1 MLTKKRINAIIDL
14 LKDKN
19 QRKSF
24 YYVLIRGVSVIS
36 NYFFSI
42 LIITLF
48 SKEDYGFF
56 VFGLSLFMML
66 SVLTKFGVD
75 VHFVKVFSKFKDRE
89 VPNWVETVELK
100 VFSLSFIIAIT
111 ISTFLY
117 LFRDN
122 FDSWLALVLFVI
134 SAPFYVAILMNSG
147 KLRGVSKIS
156 RFAFLNIAGR
166 ILLSLCFFVILFYG
180 FSFRSYFIIYLSHLL
195 SVFFLLILSIYWKK
209 QAFVQSK
216 NKSKLVPASF
226 LKYNRALMIK
236 SYITVLFLWGDRFF
250 LSLICSP
257 AEVAEYDVS
266 LKIAMLLMIVIE
278 ALKST
283 YASVFAKNTEI
294 HKVLNIQIRKST
306 RLGFLFSSLM
316 FILIVLFGSNLLF
329 LFGPDFVDSYTTLLI
344 ISLGYLIASF
354 FGQADNV
361 LEMCGLAPHFVKPYF
376 IIITT
381 SLAAGVLLSLF
392 FGAIG
397 MAIGFASGNVSFQL
411 VASQIVKYKLG
422 IKTSFL

>member
-397 MAIGFASGNVSFQL
+397 MAIGFAAGNVSFQL

>member
-1 MLTKKRINAIIDL
+1 MVTKKRINAIIYL
-14 LKDKN
+14 LKDKD
-19 QRKSF
+19 QRKLFS
-24 YYVLIRGVSVIS
+24 YVLIRGISVIS
-36 NYFFSI
+36 NYIFSA

-75 VHFVKVFSKFKDRE
+75 VHFVKVFSKLKDRE
-89 VPNWVETVELK
+89 VPNWIKTVELK
-100 VFSLSFIIAIT
+100 VFSLSFITAIT
-111 ISTFLY
+111 ISAFLY

-122 FDSWLALVLFVI
+122 FESWLALVLFVV

-156 RFAFLNIAGR
+156 QFAFLNIAGR
-166 ILLSLCFFVILFYG
+166 ISLSLFFFVILFYG
-180 FSFRSYFIIYLSHLL
+180 FSLRSYFIIYLSHLL
-195 SVFFLLILSIYWKK
+195 SVFSLLILSVYWKK
-209 QAFVQSK
+209 QAFIQSK
-216 NKSKLVPASF
+216 NKSKLVPVGF
-226 LKYNRALMIK
+226 LEYNRALMIK

-257 AEVAEYDVS
+257 AEVSEYDVS
-266 LKIAMLLMIVIE
+266 LKIAMLLIIVVE

-283 YASVFAKNTEI
+283 FASVFAKNTNI

-306 RLGFLFSSLM
+306 KLGFLFSSLM
-316 FILIVLFGSNLLF
+316 FILIVLFGRNLLF

-376 IIITT
+376 IIIII

-397 MAIGFASGNVSFQL
+397 MAIGFASGNVFFQL

>member
-1 MLTKKRINAIIDL
+1 ML
-14 LKDKN
+14 
-19 QRKSF
+19 
-24 YYVLIRGVSVIS
+24 IS
-36 NYFFSI
+36 NYIFSA

-75 VHFVKVFSKFKDRE
+75 VHFVKVFSKLKDRE
-89 VPNWVETVELK
+89 VPNWIKTVELK

-111 ISTFLY
+111 ISAFLY

-122 FDSWLALVLFVI
+122 FESWLALVLFVI

-156 RFAFLNIAGR
+156 QFAFLNIAGR
-166 ILLSLCFFVILFYG
+166 ISLSLCFFVILFYG
-180 FSFRSYFIIYLSHLL
+180 FSLRSYFIIYLSHLL
-195 SVFFLLILSIYWKK
+195 SVFSLLILSVYWKK
-209 QAFVQSK
+209 QAFIQSK
-216 NKSKLVPASF
+216 NKSKLVPVGF
-226 LKYNRALMIK
+226 LEYNRALMIK

-257 AEVAEYDVS
+257 AEVSEYDVS
-266 LKIAMLLMIVIE
+266 LKIAMLLIIVVE

-283 YASVFAKNTEI
+283 FASVFAKNTNI

-306 RLGFLFSSLM
+306 KLGFLFSSLM
-316 FILIVLFGSNLLF
+316 FILIVLFGRNLLF

-376 IIITT
+376 IIIII

-397 MAIGFASGNVSFQL
+397 MAIGFASGNVFFQL

>member
-89 VPNWVETVELK
+89 VPNWVKTVELK

-209 QAFVQSK
+209 QVFVQSK

-392 FGAIG
+392 F
-397 MAIGFASGNVSFQL
+397 
-411 VASQIVKYKLG
+411 
-422 IKTSFL
+422 

>member
-1 MLTKKRINAIIDL
+1 MLTKKRIYATIDL

-24 YYVLIRGVSVIS
+24 SYVLIRGVSVIS

-89 VPNWVETVELK
+89 VPNWIKAVELK

-209 QAFVQSK
+209 QVFVQSK
-216 NKSKLVPASF
+216 NKSKLVPESF

-236 SYITVLFLWGDRFF
+236 SYVTVLFLWGDRFF

-283 YASVFAKNTEI
+283 YASVFAKNTET

-306 RLGFLFSSLM
+306 KLGFLFSSLM

-376 IIITT
+376 IIITI
-381 SLAAGVLLSLF
+381 SLTAGVLLSLF

-397 MAIGFASGNVSFQL
+397 MAIGFAAGNVSFQL

>member
-89 VPNWVETVELK
+89 VPNWVKTVELK

-397 MAIGFASGNVSFQL
+397 MAIGFAAGNVSFQL

>member
-1 MLTKKRINAIIDL
+1 MVTKKRINAIIYL
-14 LKDKN
+14 LKDKD
-19 QRKSF
+19 QRKLFS
-24 YYVLIRGVSVIS
+24 YVLIRGISVIS
-36 NYFFSI
+36 NYIFSA

-75 VHFVKVFSKFKDRE
+75 VHFVKVFSKLKDRE
-89 VPNWVETVELK
+89 VPNWIKTVELK

-111 ISTFLY
+111 ISAFLY

-122 FDSWLALVLFVI
+122 FESWLALVLFVV

-156 RFAFLNIAGR
+156 QFAFLNIAGR
-166 ILLSLCFFVILFYG
+166 ISLSLFFFVILFYG
-180 FSFRSYFIIYLSHLL
+180 FSLRSYFIIYLSHLL
-195 SVFFLLILSIYWKK
+195 SVFSLLILSVYWKK
-209 QAFVQSK
+209 QVFIQSK
-216 NKSKLVPASF
+216 NKSKLVPVGF
-226 LKYNRALMIK
+226 LEYNRALMIK

-257 AEVAEYDVS
+257 AEVSEYDVS
-266 LKIAMLLMIVIE
+266 LKIAMLLIIVVE

-283 YASVFAKNTEI
+283 FASVFAKNTNI

-306 RLGFLFSSLM
+306 KLGFLFSSLM
-316 FILIVLFGSNLLF
+316 FILIVLFGRNLLF

-376 IIITT
+376 IIIII

-397 MAIGFASGNVSFQL
+397 MAIGFASGNVFFQL

>member
-1 MLTKKRINAIIDL
+1 MLTKKRIYATIDL

-24 YYVLIRGVSVIS
+24 SYVLIRGVSVIS

-89 VPNWVETVELK
+89 VPNWIKAVELK

-209 QAFVQSK
+209 QVFVQSK

-236 SYITVLFLWGDRFF
+236 SYVTVLFLWGDRFF

-283 YASVFAKNTEI
+283 YASVFAKNTET

-306 RLGFLFSSLM
+306 KLGFLFSSLM

-376 IIITT
+376 IIITI

-397 MAIGFASGNVSFQL
+397 MAIGFAAGNVSFQL

>member
-1 MLTKKRINAIIDL
+1 MVTKKRINAIIYL
-14 LKDKN
+14 LKDKD
-19 QRKSF
+19 QRKLFS
-24 YYVLIRGVSVIS
+24 YVLIRGISVIS
-36 NYFFSI
+36 NYIFSA

-75 VHFVKVFSKFKDRE
+75 VHFVKVFSKLKDRE
-89 VPNWVETVELK
+89 VPNWIKTVELK

-111 ISTFLY
+111 ISAFLY

-122 FDSWLALVLFVI
+122 FESWLALVLFVV

-156 RFAFLNIAGR
+156 QFAFLNIAGR
-166 ILLSLCFFVILFYG
+166 ISLSLFFFVILFYG
-180 FSFRSYFIIYLSHLL
+180 FSLRSYFIIYLSHLL
-195 SVFFLLILSIYWKK
+195 SVFSLLILSVYWKK
-209 QAFVQSK
+209 QVFIQSK
-216 NKSKLVPASF
+216 NKSKLVPVGF
-226 LKYNRALMIK
+226 LEYNRALMIK

-257 AEVAEYDVS
+257 AEVSEYDVS
-266 LKIAMLLMIVIE
+266 LKIAMLLIIVVE

-283 YASVFAKNTEI
+283 FASVFAKNTNI

-306 RLGFLFSSLM
+306 KLGFLFSSLM
-316 FILIVLFGSNLLF
+316 FILIVLFGRNLLF

-376 IIITT
+376 IIIIIY
-381 SLAAGVLLSLF
+381 LAA
-392 FGAIG
+392 
-397 MAIGFASGNVSFQL
+397 
-411 VASQIVKYKLG
+411 
-422 IKTSFL
+422 

>member
-1 MLTKKRINAIIDL
+1 MVTKKRINAIIYL
-14 LKDKN
+14 LKDKD
-19 QRKSF
+19 QRKLFS
-24 YYVLIRGVSVIS
+24 YVLIRGISVIS
-36 NYFFSI
+36 NYIFSA

-75 VHFVKVFSKFKDRE
+75 VHFVKVFSKLKDRE
-89 VPNWVETVELK
+89 VPNWIKTVELK

-111 ISTFLY
+111 ISAFLY

-122 FDSWLALVLFVI
+122 FESWLALVLFVI

-156 RFAFLNIAGR
+156 QFAFLNIAGR
-166 ILLSLCFFVILFYG
+166 ISLSLCFFVILFYG
-180 FSFRSYFIIYLSHLL
+180 FSLRSYFIIYLSHLL
-195 SVFFLLILSIYWKK
+195 SVFSLLILSVYWKK
-209 QAFVQSK
+209 QAFIQSK
-216 NKSKLVPASF
+216 NKSKLVPVGF
-226 LKYNRALMIK
+226 LEYNRALMIK

-257 AEVAEYDVS
+257 AEVSEYDVS
-266 LKIAMLLMIVIE
+266 LKIAMLLIIVVE

-283 YASVFAKNTEI
+283 FASVFAQNTNI

-306 RLGFLFSSLM
+306 KLGFLFSSLM
-316 FILIVLFGSNLLF
+316 FILIVLFGRNLLF

-376 IIITT
+376 IIIII

-397 MAIGFASGNVSFQL
+397 MAIGFASGNVFFQL

>member
-1 MLTKKRINAIIDL
+1 MVTKKRINAIIYL
-14 LKDKN
+14 LKDKD
-19 QRKSF
+19 QRKLFS
-24 YYVLIRGVSVIS
+24 YVLIRGISVIS
-36 NYFFSI
+36 NYIFSA

-75 VHFVKVFSKFKDRE
+75 VHFVKVFSKLKDRE
-89 VPNWVETVELK
+89 VPNWIKTVELK

-111 ISTFLY
+111 ISAFLY

-122 FDSWLALVLFVI
+122 FESWLALVLFVI

-156 RFAFLNIAGR
+156 QFAFLNIAGR
-166 ILLSLCFFVILFYG
+166 ISLSLCFFVILFYG
-180 FSFRSYFIIYLSHLL
+180 FSLRSYFIIYLSHLL
-195 SVFFLLILSIYWKK
+195 SVFSLLILSVYWKK
-209 QAFVQSK
+209 QVFIQSK
-216 NKSKLVPASF
+216 NKSKLVPVGF
-226 LKYNRALMIK
+226 LEYNRALMIK

-257 AEVAEYDVS
+257 AEVSEYDVS
-266 LKIAMLLMIVIE
+266 LKIAMLLIIVVE

-283 YASVFAKNTEI
+283 FASVFAKNTNI

-306 RLGFLFSSLM
+306 KLGFLFSSLM
-316 FILIVLFGSNLLF
+316 FILIVLFGRNLLF

-376 IIITT
+376 IIIII

-397 MAIGFASGNVSFQL
+397 MAIGFASGNVFFQL

>member
-1 MLTKKRINAIIDL
+1 MVTKKRINAIIYL
-14 LKDKN
+14 LKDKD
-19 QRKSF
+19 QRKLFS
-24 YYVLIRGVSVIS
+24 YVLIRGISVIS
-36 NYFFSI
+36 NYIFSA

-75 VHFVKVFSKFKDRE
+75 VHFVKVFSKLKDRE
-89 VPNWVETVELK
+89 VPNWIKTVELK

-111 ISTFLY
+111 ISAFLY

-122 FDSWLALVLFVI
+122 FESWLALVLFVI

-156 RFAFLNIAGR
+156 QFAFLNIAGR
-166 ILLSLCFFVILFYG
+166 ISLSLCFFVILFYG
-180 FSFRSYFIIYLSHLL
+180 FSLRSYFIIYLSHLL
-195 SVFFLLILSIYWKK
+195 SVFSLLILSVYWKK

-216 NKSKLVPASF
+216 NKSKLVPVGF
-226 LKYNRALMIK
+226 LEYNRALMIK

-257 AEVAEYDVS
+257 AEVSEYDVS
-266 LKIAMLLMIVIE
+266 LKIAMLLIIVVE

-283 YASVFAKNTEI
+283 FASVFAKNTNI

-306 RLGFLFSSLM
+306 KLGFLFSSLM
-316 FILIVLFGSNLLF
+316 FILIVLFGRNLLF

-376 IIITT
+376 IIIII

-397 MAIGFASGNVSFQL
+397 MAIGFASGNVFFQL

>member
-1 MLTKKRINAIIDL
+1 MVTKKRINAIIHL
-14 LKDKN
+14 LKDKD
-19 QRKSF
+19 QRKLFS
-24 YYVLIRGVSVIS
+24 YVLIRCISVIS
-36 NYFFSI
+36 NYIFSALI
-42 LIITLF
+42 LTLF

-75 VHFVKVFSKFKDRE
+75 VHFVKVFSKLKDRE
-89 VPNWVETVELK
+89 VPNWIKTVELK
-100 VFSLSFIIAIT
+100 VFSLSFVIAIT
-111 ISTFLY
+111 ISVFLY

-122 FDSWLALVLFVI
+122 FESWLALVLFVV

-156 RFAFLNIAGR
+156 QFAFLNIAGR
-166 ILLSLCFFVILFYG
+166 ISLSLCFFVILFYG
-180 FSFRSYFIIYLSHLL
+180 FSLRSYFIIYLSHLL
-195 SVFFLLILSIYWKK
+195 SVFSLLILSVYWKK
-209 QAFVQSK
+209 QAFIQSK
-216 NKSKLVPASF
+216 NKSKLVPVGF
-226 LKYNRALMIK
+226 LEYNRALMTK

-250 LSLICSP
+250 LSLMCSP
-257 AEVAEYDVS
+257 AEVSEYDVS
-266 LKIAMLLMIVIE
+266 LKIAMLLIIVVE

-283 YASVFAKNTEI
+283 FASVFAKNTNI

-306 RLGFLFSSLM
+306 KLGFLFSSLM
-316 FILIVLFGSNLLF
+316 FILIVLFGRNLLF

-376 IIITT
+376 IIIII

-397 MAIGFASGNVSFQL
+397 MAIGFASGNVFFQL

>member
-1 MLTKKRINAIIDL
+1 MVTKKRINAIIYL
-14 LKDKN
+14 LKDKD
-19 QRKSF
+19 QRKLFS
-24 YYVLIRGVSVIS
+24 YVLIRGISVIS
-36 NYFFSI
+36 NYIFSA

-75 VHFVKVFSKFKDRE
+75 VHFVKVFSKLKDRE
-89 VPNWVETVELK
+89 VPNWIKTVELK

-111 ISTFLY
+111 ISAFLY

-122 FDSWLALVLFVI
+122 FESWLALVLFVV

-156 RFAFLNIAGR
+156 QFAFLNIAGR
-166 ILLSLCFFVILFYG
+166 ISLSLFFFVILFYG
-180 FSFRSYFIIYLSHLL
+180 FSLRSYFIIYLSHLL
-195 SVFFLLILSIYWKK
+195 SVFSLLILSVYWKK
-209 QAFVQSK
+209 QAFIQSK
-216 NKSKLVPASF
+216 NKSKLVPVGF
-226 LKYNRALMIK
+226 LEYNRALMIK

-257 AEVAEYDVS
+257 AEVSEYDVS
-266 LKIAMLLMIVIE
+266 LKIAMLLIIVVE

-283 YASVFAKNTEI
+283 FASVFAENTNI

-306 RLGFLFSSLM
+306 KLGFLFSSLM
-316 FILIVLFGSNLLF
+316 FILIVLFGRNLLF

-376 IIITT
+376 IIIIT

-397 MAIGFASGNVSFQL
+397 MAIGFASGNVFFQL

>member
-1 MLTKKRINAIIDL
+1 
-14 LKDKN
+14 
-19 QRKSF
+19 
-24 YYVLIRGVSVIS
+24 
-36 NYFFSI
+36 
-42 LIITLF
+42 
-48 SKEDYGFF
+48 
-56 VFGLSLFMML
+56 
-66 SVLTKFGVD
+66 
-75 VHFVKVFSKFKDRE
+75 
-89 VPNWVETVELK
+89 

-209 QAFVQSK
+209 QVFVQSK

-236 SYITVLFLWGDRFF
+236 SYIAVLFLWGDRFF

-397 MAIGFASGNVSFQL
+397 MAIGFAAGNVSFQL

>member
-1 MLTKKRINAIIDL
+1 
-14 LKDKN
+14 
-19 QRKSF
+19 
-24 YYVLIRGVSVIS
+24 
-36 NYFFSI
+36 
-42 LIITLF
+42 
-48 SKEDYGFF
+48 
-56 VFGLSLFMML
+56 
-66 SVLTKFGVD
+66 
-75 VHFVKVFSKFKDRE
+75 
-89 VPNWVETVELK
+89 
-100 VFSLSFIIAIT
+100 
-111 ISTFLY
+111 
-117 LFRDN
+117 
-122 FDSWLALVLFVI
+122 
-134 SAPFYVAILMNSG
+134 
-147 KLRGVSKIS
+147 
-156 RFAFLNIAGR
+156 
-166 ILLSLCFFVILFYG
+166 
-180 FSFRSYFIIYLSHLL
+180 
-195 SVFFLLILSIYWKK
+195 
-209 QAFVQSK
+209 
-216 NKSKLVPASF
+216 
-226 LKYNRALMIK
+226 
-236 SYITVLFLWGDRFF
+236 
-250 LSLICSP
+250 
-257 AEVAEYDVS
+257 
-266 LKIAMLLMIVIE
+266 MIVIE

-397 MAIGFASGNVSFQL
+397 MAIGFAAGNVSFQL

>member
-1 MLTKKRINAIIDL
+1 MVTKKRINAIIYL
-14 LKDKN
+14 LKDKD
-19 QRKSF
+19 QRKLFS
-24 YYVLIRGVSVIS
+24 YVLIRGISVIS
-36 NYFFSI
+36 NYIFSA

-75 VHFVKVFSKFKDRE
+75 VHFVKVFSKLKDRE
-89 VPNWVETVELK
+89 VPNWIKTVELK

-111 ISTFLY
+111 ISAFLY

-122 FDSWLALVLFVI
+122 FESWLALVLFVV

-156 RFAFLNIAGR
+156 QFAFLNIAGR
-166 ILLSLCFFVILFYG
+166 ISLSLCFFVILFYG
-180 FSFRSYFIIYLSHLL
+180 FSLRSYFIIYLSHLL
-195 SVFFLLILSIYWKK
+195 SVFSLLILSVYWKK
-209 QAFVQSK
+209 QAFIQSK
-216 NKSKLVPASF
+216 NKSKLVPVGF
-226 LKYNRALMIK
+226 LEYNRALMIK

-257 AEVAEYDVS
+257 AEVSEYDVS
-266 LKIAMLLMIVIE
+266 LKIAMLLIIVVE

-283 YASVFAKNTEI
+283 FASVFAKNTNI

-306 RLGFLFSSLM
+306 KLGFLFSSLM
-316 FILIVLFGSNLLF
+316 FILIVLFGRNLLF

-376 IIITT
+376 IIIII

-397 MAIGFASGNVSFQL
+397 MAIGFASGNVFFQL

>member
-1 MLTKKRINAIIDL
+1 MVTKKRINAIIYL
-14 LKDKN
+14 LKDKD
-19 QRKSF
+19 QRKLFS
-24 YYVLIRGVSVIS
+24 YVLIRGISVIS
-36 NYFFSI
+36 NYIFSA

-75 VHFVKVFSKFKDRE
+75 VHFVKVFSKLKDRE
-89 VPNWVETVELK
+89 VPNWIKTVELK

-111 ISTFLY
+111 ISAFLY

-122 FDSWLALVLFVI
+122 FESWLALVLFVI

-156 RFAFLNIAGR
+156 QFAFLNIAGR
-166 ILLSLCFFVILFYG
+166 ISLSLCFFVILFYG
-180 FSFRSYFIIYLSHLL
+180 FSLRSYFIIYLSHLL

-226 LKYNRALMIK
+226 FKYNRALMIK

-397 MAIGFASGNVSFQL
+397 MAIGFAAGNVSFQL

>member
-209 QAFVQSK
+209 QVFVQSK

-236 SYITVLFLWGDRFF
+236 SYIAVLFLWGDRFF

-397 MAIGFASGNVSFQL
+397 MAIGFAAGNVSFQL

>member
-209 QAFVQSK
+209 QVFVQSK

-306 RLGFLFSSLM
+306 RLGILFSSLM

-397 MAIGFASGNVSFQL
+397 MAIGFAAGNVSFQL

>member
-1 MLTKKRINAIIDL
+1 MVTKKRISARIFL
-14 LKDKN
+14 LKDKD
-19 QRKSF
+19 QRKLFS
-24 YYVLIRGVSVIS
+24 YVLIRGISVIS
-36 NYFFSI
+36 NYIFSA

-75 VHFVKVFSKFKDRE
+75 VHFVKVFSKLKDRE
-89 VPNWVETVELK
+89 VPNWIKTVELK

-111 ISTFLY
+111 ISAFLY

-122 FDSWLALVLFVI
+122 FESWLALVLFLI

-156 RFAFLNIAGR
+156 QFAFLNIAGR
-166 ILLSLCFFVILFYG
+166 ISLSLCFFVILFYG
-180 FSFRSYFIIYLSHLL
+180 FSLRSYFIIYLSHLL
-195 SVFFLLILSIYWKK
+195 SVFSLLILSVYWKK
-209 QAFVQSK
+209 QAFIQSK
-216 NKSKLVPASF
+216 NKSKLVPVGF
-226 LKYNRALMIK
+226 LEYNRALMIK

-257 AEVAEYDVS
+257 AEVSEYDVS
-266 LKIAMLLMIVIE
+266 LKIAMLLIIVVE

-283 YASVFAKNTEI
+283 FASVFAKNTNI

-306 RLGFLFSSLM
+306 KLGFLFSSLM
-316 FILIVLFGSNLLF
+316 FILIVLFGRNLLF

-376 IIITT
+376 IIIIT

-397 MAIGFASGNVSFQL
+397 MAIGFASGNVFFQL

>member
-122 FDSWLALVLFVI
+122 FESWLALVLFVI

-156 RFAFLNIAGR
+156 QFAFLNIAGR
-166 ILLSLCFFVILFYG
+166 ISLSLCFFVILFYG
-180 FSFRSYFIIYLSHLL
+180 FSLRSYFIIYLSHLL
-195 SVFFLLILSIYWKK
+195 SVFSLLILSVYWKK
-209 QAFVQSK
+209 QAFIQSK
-216 NKSKLVPASF
+216 NKSKLVPVGF
-226 LKYNRALMIK
+226 LEYNRALMIK

-397 MAIGFASGNVSFQL
+397 MAIGFAAGNVSFQL

>member
-1 MLTKKRINAIIDL
+1 MVTKKRINAIIYL
-14 LKDKN
+14 LKDKD
-19 QRKSF
+19 QRKLFS
-24 YYVLIRGVSVIS
+24 YVLIRGVSVIS
-36 NYFFSI
+36 NYIFSA

-75 VHFVKVFSKFKDRE
+75 VHFVKVFSKLKDRE
-89 VPNWVETVELK
+89 VPNWIKTVELK

-111 ISTFLY
+111 ISAFLY

-122 FDSWLALVLFVI
+122 FESWLALVLFVI

-156 RFAFLNIAGR
+156 QFAFLNIAGR
-166 ILLSLCFFVILFYG
+166 ISLSLCFFVILFYG
-180 FSFRSYFIIYLSHLL
+180 FSLRSYFIIYLSHLL
-195 SVFFLLILSIYWKK
+195 SVFSLLILSVYWKK
-209 QAFVQSK
+209 QAFIQSK
-216 NKSKLVPASF
+216 NKSKLVPVGF
-226 LKYNRALMIK
+226 LEYNRALMIK

-257 AEVAEYDVS
+257 AEVSEYDVS
-266 LKIAMLLMIVIE
+266 LKIAMLLIIVVE

-283 YASVFAKNTEI
+283 FASVFAKSTNI

-306 RLGFLFSSLM
+306 KLGFLFSSLM
-316 FILIVLFGSNLLF
+316 FILIVLFGRNLLF

-376 IIITT
+376 IIIII

-397 MAIGFASGNVSFQL
+397 MAIGFASGNVFFQL

>member
-1 MLTKKRINAIIDL
+1 MVTKKRINAIIYL
-14 LKDKN
+14 LKDKD
-19 QRKSF
+19 QRKLFS
-24 YYVLIRGVSVIS
+24 YVLIRGISVIS
-36 NYFFSI
+36 NYIFSA

-75 VHFVKVFSKFKDRE
+75 VHFVKVFSKLKDRE
-89 VPNWVETVELK
+89 VPNWIKTVELK

-111 ISTFLY
+111 ISAFLY

-122 FDSWLALVLFVI
+122 FESWLALVLFVV

-156 RFAFLNIAGR
+156 QFAFLNIAGR
-166 ILLSLCFFVILFYG
+166 ISLSLFFFVILFYG
-180 FSFRSYFIIYLSHLL
+180 FSLRSYFIIYLSHLL
-195 SVFFLLILSIYWKK
+195 SVFSLLILSVYWKK
-209 QAFVQSK
+209 QAFIQSK
-216 NKSKLVPASF
+216 NKSKLVPVGF
-226 LKYNRALMIK
+226 LEYNRALMIK

-257 AEVAEYDVS
+257 AEVSEYDVS
-266 LKIAMLLMIVIE
+266 LKIAMLLIIVVE

-283 YASVFAKNTEI
+283 FASVFAKNTNI

-306 RLGFLFSSLM
+306 KLGFLFSSLM
-316 FILIVLFGSNLLF
+316 FILIVLFGRNLLF

-376 IIITT
+376 IIIII

-397 MAIGFASGNVSFQL
+397 MAIGFASGNVFFQL

>member
-1 MLTKKRINAIIDL
+1 MVTKKRINAIIYL
-14 LKDKN
+14 LKDKD
-19 QRKSF
+19 QRKLFS
-24 YYVLIRGVSVIS
+24 YVLIRGISVIS
-36 NYFFSI
+36 NYIFSA

-75 VHFVKVFSKFKDRE
+75 VHFVKVFSKLKDRE
-89 VPNWVETVELK
+89 VPNWIKTVELK

-111 ISTFLY
+111 ISAFLY

-122 FDSWLALVLFVI
+122 FESWLALVLFVV

-156 RFAFLNIAGR
+156 QFAFLNIAGR
-166 ILLSLCFFVILFYG
+166 ISLSLFFFVILFYG
-180 FSFRSYFIIYLSHLL
+180 FSLRAYFIIYLSHLL
-195 SVFFLLILSIYWKK
+195 SVFSLLILSVYWKK
-209 QAFVQSK
+209 QVFIQSK
-216 NKSKLVPASF
+216 NKSKLVPVGF
-226 LKYNRALMIK
+226 LEYNRALMIK

-257 AEVAEYDVS
+257 AEVSEYDVS
-266 LKIAMLLMIVIE
+266 LKIAMLLIIVVE

-283 YASVFAKNTEI
+283 FASVFAKNTNI

-306 RLGFLFSSLM
+306 KLGFLFSSLM
-316 FILIVLFGSNLLF
+316 FILIVLFGRNLLF

-376 IIITT
+376 IIIII

-397 MAIGFASGNVSFQL
+397 MAIGFASGNVFFQL

>member
-1 MLTKKRINAIIDL
+1 MVTKKRINAIIYL
-14 LKDKN
+14 LKDKD
-19 QRKSF
+19 QRKLFS
-24 YYVLIRGVSVIS
+24 YVLIRGISVIS
-36 NYFFSI
+36 NYIFSA

-75 VHFVKVFSKFKDRE
+75 VHFVKVFSKLKDRE
-89 VPNWVETVELK
+89 VPNWIKTVELK

-111 ISTFLY
+111 ISAFLY

-122 FDSWLALVLFVI
+122 FESWLALVLFVI

-156 RFAFLNIAGR
+156 QFAFLNIAGR
-166 ILLSLCFFVILFYG
+166 ISLSLCFFVILFYG
-180 FSFRSYFIIYLSHLL
+180 FSLRSYFIIYLSHLL
-195 SVFFLLILSIYWKK
+195 SVFSLLILSVYWKK
-209 QAFVQSK
+209 QAFIQSK
-216 NKSKLVPASF
+216 NKSKLVPVGF
-226 LKYNRALMIK
+226 LEYNRALMIK

-257 AEVAEYDVS
+257 AEVSEYDVS
-266 LKIAMLLMIVIE
+266 LKIAMLLIIVVE

-283 YASVFAKNTEI
+283 FASVFAKNTNI

-306 RLGFLFSSLM
+306 KLGFLFSSLM
-316 FILIVLFGSNLLF
+316 FILIVLFGRNLLF

-376 IIITT
+376 IIIII

-397 MAIGFASGNVSFQL
+397 MAIGFASGNVFFQL

>member
-1 MLTKKRINAIIDL
+1 MVTKKRINAIIYL
-14 LKDKN
+14 LKDKD
-19 QRKSF
+19 QRKLFS
-24 YYVLIRGVSVIS
+24 YVLIRGISVIS
-36 NYFFSI
+36 NYIFSA

-75 VHFVKVFSKFKDRE
+75 VHFVKVFSKLKDRE
-89 VPNWVETVELK
+89 VPNWIKTVELK

-111 ISTFLY
+111 ISAFLY

-122 FDSWLALVLFVI
+122 FESWLALVLFVV

-156 RFAFLNIAGR
+156 QFAFLNIAGR
-166 ILLSLCFFVILFYG
+166 ISLSLCFFVILFYG
-180 FSFRSYFIIYLSHLL
+180 FSLRSYFIIYLSHLL
-195 SVFFLLILSIYWKK
+195 SVFSLLILSVYWKK
-209 QAFVQSK
+209 QVFIQSK
-216 NKSKLVPASF
+216 NKSKLVPVGF
-226 LKYNRALMIK
+226 LEYNRALMIK

-257 AEVAEYDVS
+257 AEVSEYDVS
-266 LKIAMLLMIVIE
+266 LKIAMLLIIVVE

-283 YASVFAKNTEI
+283 FASVFAKNTNI

-306 RLGFLFSSLM
+306 KLGFLFSSLM
-316 FILIVLFGSNLLF
+316 FILIVLFGRNLLF

-361 LEMCGLAPHFVKPYF
+361 LEMCGLAPHFVKPYL
-376 IIITT
+376 IIIII

-397 MAIGFASGNVSFQL
+397 MAIGFASGNVFFQL

>member
-1 MLTKKRINAIIDL
+1 MVTKKRINAIIYL
-14 LKDKN
+14 LKDKD
-19 QRKSF
+19 QRKLFS
-24 YYVLIRGVSVIS
+24 YVLIRGISVIS
-36 NYFFSI
+36 NYIFSA

-75 VHFVKVFSKFKDRE
+75 VHFVKVFSKLKDRE
-89 VPNWVETVELK
+89 VPNWIKTVELK

-111 ISTFLY
+111 ISAFLY

-122 FDSWLALVLFVI
+122 FESWLALVLFVV

-156 RFAFLNIAGR
+156 QFAFLNIAGR
-166 ILLSLCFFVILFYG
+166 ISLSLFFFVILFYG
-180 FSFRSYFIIYLSHLL
+180 FSLRSYFIIYLSHLL
-195 SVFFLLILSIYWKK
+195 SVFSLLILSVYWKK
-209 QAFVQSK
+209 QVFIQSK
-216 NKSKLVPASF
+216 NKSKLVPVGF
-226 LKYNRALMIK
+226 LEYNRALMIK

-257 AEVAEYDVS
+257 AEVSEYDVS
-266 LKIAMLLMIVIE
+266 LKIAMLLIIVVE

-283 YASVFAKNTEI
+283 FASVFAQNTNI

-306 RLGFLFSSLM
+306 KLGFLFSSLM
-316 FILIVLFGSNLLF
+316 FILIVLFGRNLLF

-376 IIITT
+376 IIIII

-397 MAIGFASGNVSFQL
+397 MAIGFASGNVFFQL

>member
-24 YYVLIRGVSVIS
+24 SYVLIRGVSVIS

-89 VPNWVETVELK
+89 VPNWIKAVELK

-266 LKIAMLLMIVIE
+266 LKIAMLLMIIIE

-283 YASVFAKNTEI
+283 YASVFAQNTETY
-294 HKVLNIQIRKST
+294 KVLNIQIRKST

-376 IIITT
+376 IIITI

-397 MAIGFASGNVSFQL
+397 MAIGFAAGNVSFQL

>member
-1 MLTKKRINAIIDL
+1 MVTKKRINAIIYL
-14 LKDKN
+14 LKDKD
-19 QRKSF
+19 QRKLFS
-24 YYVLIRGVSVIS
+24 YVLIRGISVIS
-36 NYFFSI
+36 NYIFSA

-75 VHFVKVFSKFKDRE
+75 VHFVKVFSKLKDRE
-89 VPNWVETVELK
+89 VPNWIKTVELK

-209 QAFVQSK
+209 QVFVQSK

-266 LKIAMLLMIVIE
+266 LKIAMLLIIVVE

-283 YASVFAKNTEI
+283 FASVFAKNTNI

-306 RLGFLFSSLM
+306 KLGFLFSSLM
-316 FILIVLFGSNLLF
+316 FILIVLFGRNLLF

-376 IIITT
+376 IIIII

-397 MAIGFASGNVSFQL
+397 MAIGFASGNVFFQL

>member
-89 VPNWVETVELK
+89 VPNWVKTVELK

-209 QAFVQSK
+209 QVFVQSK

-397 MAIGFASGNVSFQL
+397 MAIGFAAGNVSFQL

>member
-1 MLTKKRINAIIDL
+1 MVTKKRINAIIYL
-14 LKDKN
+14 LKDKD
-19 QRKSF
+19 QRKLFS
-24 YYVLIRGVSVIS
+24 YVLIRGISVIS
-36 NYFFSI
+36 NYIFSA

-75 VHFVKVFSKFKDRE
+75 VHFVKVFSKLKDRE
-89 VPNWVETVELK
+89 VPNWIKTVELK

-111 ISTFLY
+111 ISAFLY

-122 FDSWLALVLFVI
+122 FESWLALVLFVV

-156 RFAFLNIAGR
+156 QFAFLNIAGR
-166 ILLSLCFFVILFYG
+166 ISLSLFFFVILFYG
-180 FSFRSYFIIYLSHLL
+180 FSLRSYFIIYLSHLL
-195 SVFFLLILSIYWKK
+195 SVFSLLILSVYWKK
-209 QAFVQSK
+209 QVFIQSK
-216 NKSKLVPASF
+216 NKSKLVPVGF
-226 LKYNRALMIK
+226 LEYNRALMIK

-257 AEVAEYDVS
+257 AEVSEYDVS
-266 LKIAMLLMIVIE
+266 LKIAMLLIIVVE

-283 YASVFAKNTEI
+283 FASVFAKNTNI

-306 RLGFLFSSLM
+306 KLGFLFSSLM

-397 MAIGFASGNVSFQL
+397 MAIGFASGNVFFQL